1 MSNQVKNDQNYQKLS
16 KGKYHN
22 KTEKI
27 FCRER
32 FRLKTDQTN
41 DVFQWKPY
49 PKKGIGWHPITTY
62 FHFMK
67 DMKMSYF
74 YKTMKKMESEIK
86 TKFEL

>member
-1 MSNQVKNDQNYQKLS
+1 MIKTIKICQKVKTITKQKTFFYRARS
-16 KGKYHN
+16 
-22 KTEKI
+22 
-27 FCRER
+27 
-32 FRLKTDQTN
+32 RLKTDQTN